1 MEEEAY
7 TIRLTYIF
15 ALHCVL
21 TLHCLFV
28 VSAFLV
34 PHLAYL
40 SNKLL
45 DSKLIK
51 SNNQMSEN
59 ALESLYWIP
68 IIDVIVF
75 IDVYLY

>member
-1 MEEEAY
+1 MDQREKGGGGRMEKKAY
-7 TIRLTYIF
+7 TIGLAYIF

-34 PHLAYL
+34 PHLGYL

-51 SNNQMSEN
+51 IQQPNE
-59 ALESLYWIP
+59 
-68 IIDVIVF
+68 
-75 IDVYLY
+75 